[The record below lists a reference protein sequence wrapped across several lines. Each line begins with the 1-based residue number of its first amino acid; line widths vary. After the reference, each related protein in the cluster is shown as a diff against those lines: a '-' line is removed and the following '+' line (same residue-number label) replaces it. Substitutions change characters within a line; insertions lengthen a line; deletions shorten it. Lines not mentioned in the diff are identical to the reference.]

1 MPLVRIDVP
10 QSMPQATRKAVADG
24 VHAALVEAIKIPAD
38 DRFQIVA
45 EHPSAG
51 LIADPGYLGI
61 PRSGGFLTVQIWLR
75 RGRSE
80 DLKRSLYAAI
90 ARNLSRDAG
99 VRPEDVLIVLAE
111 NDPVDWSFGNG
122 IAQYAPG

>member
-10 QSMPQATRKAVADG
+10 RSMSPATRRAVADG
-24 VHAALVEAIKIPAD
+24 VHAALVDAIKIPAD

-45 EHPSAG
+45 EHAPDG
-51 LIADPGYLGI
+51 LIADPAYLGI
-61 PRSGGFLTVQIWLR
+61 SRGGGFLSVQVFFR
-75 RGRSE
+75 RGRGE
-80 DLKRSLYAAI
+80 DLKRALYAAI
-90 ARNLSRDAG
+90 AKNLSRDAG
-99 VRPEDVLIVLAE
+99 VRPEDVLIVLTE

>member
-10 QSMPQATRKAVADG
+10 DIMPQATRKAVADG
-24 VHAALVEAIKIPAD
+24 VHAALVEAIGIPAD
-38 DRFQIVA
+38 DRFQVVA
-45 EHPSAG
+45 AHPSGG
-51 LIADPGYLGI
+51 LIADPGYMGI
-61 PRSGGFLTVQIWLR
+61 ARSGGFLSIQVYFR

-80 DLKRSLYAAI
+80 DLKRALYAAI
-90 ARNLSRDAG
+90 VRNLVRDAG
-99 VRPEDVLIVLAE
+99 VRAEDVLIVLTE

>member
-10 QSMPQATRKAVADG
+10 QAMPQATRCAVADG
-24 VHAALVEAIKIPAD
+24 VHAALVEAIRIPAD

-45 EHPSAG
+45 EHPPGG

-61 PRSGGFLTVQIWLR
+61 ARSGGFLSVQVWLR

-90 ARNLSRDAG
+90 VRNLSRDAG
-99 VRPEDVLIVLAE
+99 VRPEDVLIVLTE

>member
-10 QSMPQATRKAVADG
+10 RSMPQATRRAVADG

-45 EHPSAG
+45 EHAPDG

-61 PRSGGFLTVQIWLR
+61 SRSAGFLAVQVYFR

-80 DLKRSLYAAI
+80 DLKRALYAAI
-90 ARNLSRDAG
+90 ARNLARDAK
-99 VRPEDVLIVLAE
+99 VRPEDVLIVLTE

>member
-10 QSMPQATRKAVADG
+10 ATLSHDRRRAVSDA

-38 DRFQIVA
+38 DRFQVLTA
-45 EHPSAG
+45 HPADG
-51 LIADPGYLGI
+51 LVADPGYLGI
-61 PRSGGFLTVQIWLR
+61 ARGTGFLSVQVFFR
-75 RGRSE
+75 RGRTD
-80 DLKRSLYAAI
+80 DLKRALYAAI
-90 ARNLSRDAG
+90 VRNLSRDAG
-99 VRPEDVLIVLAE
+99 IRPEDVLIVLTE

>member
-10 QSMPQATRKAVADG
+10 QAMPQATRRAVADG

-38 DRFQIVA
+38 DRFQIVTA
-45 EHPSAG
+45 HAADA

-61 PRSGGFLTVQIWLR
+61 ARGPGFLTVQIWLR
-75 RGRSE
+75 RGRSVE
-80 DLKRSLYAAI
+80 LKRALYAAI

-99 VRPEDVLIVLAE
+99 VRPEDALIVLAE
-111 NDPVDWSFGNG
+111 NDPADWSFGNG

>member
-10 QSMPQATRKAVADG
+10 EIMPQATRRAVADG

-45 EHPSAG
+45 AHKADG
-51 LIADPGYLGI
+51 LIADPGYMGI
-61 PRSGGFLTVQIWLR
+61 ARSGGFLSVQVYFR
-75 RGRSE
+75 RGRSQ
-80 DLKRSLYAAI
+80 DLKRALYAAI
-90 ARNLSRDAG
+90 VRNLVRDAG
-99 VRPEDVLIVLAE
+99 VRAEDVLVVLTE

>member
-10 QSMPQATRKAVADG
+10 ETMPQATRRAVADG
-24 VHAALVEAIKIPAD
+24 VHAALVEAIRIPAD

-45 EHPSAG
+45 AHPAGG
-51 LIADPGYLGI
+51 LIADPGYMGI
-61 PRSGGFLTVQIWLR
+61 ARSGGFLSVQVFFR
-75 RGRSE
+75 RGRAQ
-80 DLKRSLYAAI
+80 DLKRALYAAI
-90 ARNLSRDAG
+90 VRNLTRDAG
-99 VRPEDVLIVLAE
+99 VRTEDVLIVLTE

>member
-10 QSMPQATRKAVADG
+10 ETMPQATRSAVADG

-45 EHPSAG
+45 AHPAG
-51 LIADPGYLGI
+51 GLVADPGYMGI
-61 PRSGGFLTVQIWLR
+61 ARGGGFLSVQVFFR
-75 RGRSE
+75 RGRTD
-80 DLKRSLYAAI
+80 DLKRALYAAI
-90 ARNLSRDAG
+90 VRNLKRDAG
-99 VRPEDVLIVLAE
+99 VRPEDVLIVLTE
-111 NDPVDWSFGNG
+111 NDLADWSFGNG